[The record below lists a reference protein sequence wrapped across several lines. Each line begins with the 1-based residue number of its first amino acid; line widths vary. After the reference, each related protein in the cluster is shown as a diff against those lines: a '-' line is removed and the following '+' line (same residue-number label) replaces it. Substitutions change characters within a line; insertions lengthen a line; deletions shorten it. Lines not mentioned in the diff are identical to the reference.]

1 MDDELTDQLPNPG
14 PDNHLDHTRA
24 LDAARAHVRNGQPD
38 QAIKI
43 WRSLTADGDASCDH
57 AVADYAD
64 FVLRQSHGDIE
75 WPALQ
80 NMIATRGES
89 PLTTLWAGALLERR
103 GQLVEALTV
112 YSRATEQ
119 LTEDGVATSRWALLI
134 ASGRRRVKWAL
145 GLELSGVD
153 LAGEVGDVEAVDKYF
168 DLLDLLRRPSIA
180 RGWAQVWSREELAG
194 ARERWPGRVT
204 AESVEAY
211 YREVEGALRGYG
223 ERVMIELW
231 TFEVLAKCAD
241 AVEQFLSVHRSDGPL
256 PDPTRPERIGVR
268 WPPGRNQPCWCGSER
283 KYKRCCGT
291 GEPAG
296 PPQAWAPRVCALGRR
311 WLSVGCD
318 SWRMRSF
325 GLRLC
330 SVMRGTG

>member
-1 MDDELTDQLPNPG
+1 MDDELTDQLRIPG

-24 LDAARAHVRNGQPD
+24 LEAARAHVRNGQHD
-38 QAIKI
+38 QAIEI
-43 WRSLTADGDASCDH
+43 WRNLAADEGARCDD
-57 AVADYAD
+57 AVADFAD
-64 FVLRQSHGDIE
+64 FVLRQRHGDIE

-80 NMIATRGES
+80 NMIATEGES

-103 GQLVEALTV
+103 GQLVEALNI
-112 YSRATEQ
+112 YSRAIEQ
-119 LTEDGVATSRWALLI
+119 LTEERVATPRWAQLM

-153 LAGEVGDVEAVDKYF
+153 LAGEAGDVEVVDKYF

-194 ARERWPGRVT
+194 AREHWPGRVT
-204 AESVEAY
+204 AQSVEAY
-211 YREVEGALRGYG
+211 YHEVEGTLRRYG

-231 TFEVLAKCAD
+231 TFEVFGKCAD
-241 AVEQFLSVHRSDGPL
+241 AASEILAMLRDGGHGEMSPR
-256 PDPTRPERIGVR
+256 DRIGVA

-291 GEPAG
+291 GEPPG
-296 PPQAWAPRVCALGRR
+296 PPQAWGPA
-311 WLSVGCD
+311 
-318 SWRMRSF
+318 
-325 GLRLC
+325 GLRAGAELA
-330 SVMRGTG
+330 VGRV